1 MKTLYQLTTA
11 DKLYFFGKFAKVDIF
26 TDETSANKTYI
37 QAAKA
42 GKIGHLRKLHINPET
57 DEEIFS
63 ELMAAL

>member
-11 DKLYFFGKFAKVDIF
+11 DELDFFGKFAKVDIF
-26 TDETSANKTYI
+26 TDEATANKAYT
-37 QAAKA
+37 QAVKA

-63 ELMAAL
+63 ELIAAF

>member
-11 DKLYFFGKFAKVDIF
+11 DELDFFGKFAKVDIF
-26 TDETSANKTYI
+26 TDEATANKAYT

-63 ELMAAL
+63 ELMATL